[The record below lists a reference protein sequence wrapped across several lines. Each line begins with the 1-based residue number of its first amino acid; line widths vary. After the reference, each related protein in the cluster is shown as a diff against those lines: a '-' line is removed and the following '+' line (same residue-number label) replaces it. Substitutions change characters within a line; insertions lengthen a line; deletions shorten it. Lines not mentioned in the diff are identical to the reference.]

1 VNVLAIGA
9 HPDDIELGCGGVL
22 LKAARQGHNVQMYSL
37 TRGSASGDPIMR
49 TNELMSSAKF
59 IGAKNLWVD
68 DFEDTKL
75 TVSHELISHIE
86 HFINKANPDII
97 FTHSSGDVHHDHRA
111 IALSTL
117 EAGRFVSNILAY
129 EIPLTKHFNP
139 QVYFD
144 ISDVISKKV
153 DLINIFWSQQSK
165 LYLKANAISGLAEY
179 RALQSRL
186 NGSSKYVEAFEVIK
200 LCFDAQFK
208 LLRAPLEETASKQE
222 NLIIDQKEIVQL
234 G

>member
-1 VNVLAIGA
+1 MNVLAIGA

-86 HFINKANPDII
+86 HFINKASPDII
-97 FTHSSGDVHHDHRA
+97 LH
-111 IALSTL
+111 I
-117 EAGRFVSNILAY
+117 
-129 EIPLTKHFNP
+129 
-139 QVYFD
+139 QVVTC
-144 ISDVISKKV
+144 IM
-153 DLINIFWSQQSK
+153 
-165 LYLKANAISGLAEY
+165 
-179 RALQSRL
+179 
-186 NGSSKYVEAFEVIK
+186 
-200 LCFDAQFK
+200 
-208 LLRAPLEETASKQE
+208 
-222 NLIIDQKEIVQL
+222 II
-234 G
+234 GP